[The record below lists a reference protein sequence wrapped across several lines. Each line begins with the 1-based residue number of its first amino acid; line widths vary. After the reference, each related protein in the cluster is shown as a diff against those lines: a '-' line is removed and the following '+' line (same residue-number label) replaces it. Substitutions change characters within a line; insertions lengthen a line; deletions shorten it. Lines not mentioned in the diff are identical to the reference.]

1 MVTSFVSN
9 MPEVACDGALF
20 INPINP
26 TQIEEAIYKIIS
38 DQTVP
43 DGLIAWGKEN
53 VKQFSWEKCEI
64 NVEDNHFNFSRT
76 IKKYE
81 GKKDTV
87 FFLPLI
93 KNKVFYSTNQQ
104 KVTPNP
110 ATGMLQQLWQP
121 KQGMQL
127 GAC

>member
-1 MVTSFVSN
+1 